1 MNLMSGSLASKVRC
15 TALHIPL
22 LRNTQRASAGVRFQK
37 KNHVLADR
45 TLAEKLQEFR
55 SGRNYRMKNRP
66 SFSETAVFSDFQKR
80 KTSDAIGCCRETGRL
95 DAGAEGKIKP
105 NF

>member
-1 MNLMSGSLASKVRC
+1 LILVKHFFVTALKRMNLMSGSLASKVRC

-45 TLAEKLQEFR
+45 TLAEEVAGVQEWQELQHEESALIF
-55 SGRNYRMKNRP
+55 
-66 SFSETAVFSDFQKR
+66 
-80 KTSDAIGCCRETGRL
+80 
-95 DAGAEGKIKP
+95 
-105 NF
+105 